1 MIYIALWSQGRHE
14 IPSDYE
20 RNFSVNHEV
29 TCVGHTLSV
38 RALLPRLP
46 LLLLPLAL
54 FFALFHPG
62 MLDIGN
68 AGWLVRGSD
77 NGENAL
83 GTHAWLHDPAP
94 GVLRT
99 QLLNAP
105 DGVPLLF
112 TDSNPLIGIAT
123 RPFASLL
130 PADAQFVGPWIL
142 LCLFLQVF
150 FVWLLLKKFA
160 PGPIALWCGVVLL
173 AALPTLANRY
183 IHVNLMAHWL
193 ILWALWRFLDPARA
207 GSNRGWAV
215 LLLIAALVHNY
226 LLIMVGLIWLTAMV
240 ERFAVADRHGR
251 VVLARGA
258 AAILAMVAGLAWLLG
273 AGEPHVVAGNYG
285 AFAMPIDA
293 PFNPGTPAYTRLL
306 PSITQRDGRGFEGFQ
321 YLGAGLLL
329 LLPIAAVIAWR
340 RPPPDEQRASFGRL
354 RWLVPTLVML
364 TLVAISNYPD
374 IAGHMLPRFPL
385 PTALI
390 SALDL
395 VRASGRLFW
404 PVAYVLVLVAILAA
418 YRLPRAQADGLLAL
432 LLAVQIID
440 LSGMAAVI
448 RARSAEAGAHRLYV
462 LTPDPRWDSA
472 VAAAR
477 DVTFVPPDAIRDLS
491 LFQEVAWRAV
501 GQGKPVR
508 LVYAARD
515 SIATVERQRREQA
528 AFTAGQVD
536 PHRLYIL
543 APSVAIPAAAAG
555 RLARIDNVPV
565 ILPVGALTH

>member
-1 MIYIALWSQGRHE
+1 M
-14 IPSDYE
+14 
-20 RNFSVNHEV
+20 
-29 TCVGHTLSV
+29 

-54 FFALFHPG
+54 FLALFHPAT
-62 MLDIGN
+62 LDVDN

-83 GTHAWLHDPAP
+83 GMHAWLHDPAP

-99 QLLNAP
+99 HLLNAP

-112 TDSNPLIGIAT
+112 TDSNPLIGMAMRPIAG
-123 RPFASLL
+123 LL

-150 FVWLLLKKFA
+150 FAWLLLRKFA
-160 PGPIALWCGVVLL
+160 PGPIALWCGVLLL

-183 IHVNLMAHWL
+183 VHANLMAHWL
-193 ILWALWRFLDPARA
+193 ILWALWRFLDPPRA

-226 LLIMVGLIWLTAMV
+226 LLMMVGAIWLTAMV
-240 ERFAVADRHGR
+240 ERFIASDRRGR
-251 VVLARGA
+251 IVLAAGS

-273 AGEPHVVAGNYG
+273 AGEQHALAGNYG

-293 PFNPGTPAYTRLL
+293 PINPGTPTYSKLL
-306 PSITQRDGRGFEGFQ
+306 PSVAQRAGRGLEGFQ

-329 LLPIAAVIAWR
+329 LLPIAAVVAWKR
-340 RPPPDEQRASFGRL
+340 SPADEERTSLRRL
-354 RWLVPTLVML
+354 RWLAPTLVAL
-364 TLVAISNYPD
+364 TLFAISNYPD
-374 IAGHMLPRFPL
+374 VAGQMLPRFPL
-385 PTALI
+385 PDFVMPL
-390 SALDL
+390 LDL

-418 YRLPRAQADGLLAL
+418 YRLPRARADGLLAL
-432 LLAVQIID
+432 LLAVQIVD

-448 RARSAEAGAHRLYV
+448 RAQSADAGEHRLYRF
-462 LTPDPRWDSA
+462 TPDPRWDRA
-472 VAAAR
+472 VATAR
-477 DVTFVPPDAIRDLS
+477 DVAFVPPDATRDLS
-491 LFQEVAWRAV
+491 LFQEVAWRGV

-515 SIATVERQRREQA
+515 SVATTERLRREQA
-528 AFTAGQVD
+528 AFEAGQLD
-536 PHRLYIL
+536 PDRLYVL
-543 APSVAIPAAAAG
+543 APDVVVPAAARP
-555 RLARIDNVPV
+555 RLARLDGVPV
-565 ILPVGALTH
+565 ILPVSALTR

>member
-1 MIYIALWSQGRHE
+1 
-14 IPSDYE
+14 
-20 RNFSVNHEV
+20 
-29 TCVGHTLSV
+29 
-38 RALLPRLP
+38 

-54 FFALFHPG
+54 FLALFHPAT
-62 MLDIGN
+62 LDISN
-68 AGWLVRGSD
+68 AGWLIRGSD

-99 QLLNAP
+99 HLLNAP

-112 TDSNPLIGIAT
+112 TDSNPLIGAMM
-123 RPFASLL
+123 RPIASLL
-130 PADAQFVGPWIL
+130 PADAQLVGPWIL

-150 FVWLLLKKFA
+150 FAWLLLKKFA
-160 PGPIALWCGVVLL
+160 PGPIGLWCGVILL

-183 IHVNLMAHWL
+183 VHANLMAHWL

-226 LLIMVGLIWLTAMV
+226 LLMMVGAIWLTAMI
-240 ERFAVADRHGR
+240 ERFAMADRRGR
-251 VVLARGA
+251 VVLVGGA

-273 AGEPHVVAGNYG
+273 AAEPHALAGNYG

-293 PFNPGTPAYTRLL
+293 PVNPGTPAYSRLL
-306 PSITQRDGRGFEGFQ
+306 PSVAQRAGRGFEGFQ

-329 LLPIAAVIAWR
+329 LLPIAAVVAR
-340 RPPPDEQRASFGRL
+340 KRPPSGDQGASLRRL
-354 RWLVPTLVML
+354 RWLTPALVAL
-364 TLVAISNYPD
+364 TLLAISNYPD
-374 IAGHMLPRFPL
+374 IAGQMLPRLPL
-385 PTALI
+385 PSFLI
-390 SALDL
+390 AALDL

-418 YRLPRAQADGLLAL
+418 YRLPRAQADALLAL
-432 LLAVQIID
+432 LLAVQLVD
-440 LSGMAAVI
+440 LSGMATVI
-448 RARSAEAGAHRLYV
+448 RAQSAEAGTYRLYAV
-462 LTPDPRWDSA
+462 TTDPRWDRA
-472 VAAAR
+472 IAAAS
-477 DVTFVPPDAIRDLS
+477 DVTFVPPDATRDLS

-515 SIATVERQRREQA
+515 SVATVERQRRELA
-528 AFTAGQVD
+528 AFAAGQID
-536 PHRLYIL
+536 PHRFYVL
-543 APSVAIPAAAAG
+543 APDTTVPAAAAA
-555 RLARIDNVPV
+555 RFTRIDTIPV
-565 ILPVGALTH
+565 ILPVGALTL

>member
-1 MIYIALWSQGRHE
+1 MIVNYKVAPVGQG
-14 IPSDYE
+14 
-20 RNFSVNHEV
+20 V
-29 TCVGHTLSV
+29 SV

-54 FFALFHPG
+54 FLALFHPAT
-62 MLDIGN
+62 LDIGN
-68 AGWLVRGSD
+68 AGWLIRGSD

-83 GTHAWLHDPAP
+83 GMHAWLHDPGP

-99 QLLNAP
+99 HLLNAP
-105 DGVPLLF
+105 EGVPLLF
-112 TDSNPLIGIAT
+112 TDSNPLIGIAL
-123 RPFASLL
+123 RPLAGLL

-150 FVWLLLKKFA
+150 FAWLLLRKFA

-183 IHVNLMAHWL
+183 VHANLMAHWL

-215 LLLIAALVHNY
+215 LLLIAAMVHNY
-226 LLIMVGLIWLTAMV
+226 LLMMVGAIWLTAMI
-240 ERFAVADRHGR
+240 ERFVVADRRGR
-251 VVLARGA
+251 AVLAGGA

-273 AGEPHVVAGNYG
+273 AGEAHALAGNYG

-293 PFNPGTPAYTRLL
+293 PINPGTPAFSRLL
-306 PSITQRDGRGFEGFQ
+306 QSIEQRTGRGFEGFQ

-329 LLPIAAVIAWR
+329 LLPIAVVVAWK
-340 RPPPDEQRASFGRL
+340 RPPAEEQRTSLRRL
-354 RWLVPTLVML
+354 RWLIPALVAL
-364 TLVAISNYPD
+364 TLLAISNYPD
-374 IAGHMLPRFPL
+374 IAGQMLPRFPL
-385 PTALI
+385 PGFLI

-418 YRLPRAQADGLLAL
+418 YRLPRAQADAL
-432 LLAVQIID
+432 LVLLLTIQIVD

-448 RARSAEAGAHRLYV
+448 RAQSAEAGTHRLYV
-462 LTPDPRWDSA
+462 FTPDPRWDRA
-472 VAAAR
+472 VAVAS
-477 DVTFVPPDAIRDLS
+477 DVAFVPPDATRDLS

-515 SIATVERQRREQA
+515 SVATADRQRRELA
-528 AFTAGQVD
+528 AFMAGQVD
-536 PHRLYIL
+536 PHRFYVL
-543 APSVAIPAAAAG
+543 APDVAVPAAAAG
-555 RLARIDNVPV
+555 RFARIDNIPV
-565 ILPVGALTH
+565 IFPVGALDR

>member
-1 MIYIALWSQGRHE
+1 MA
-14 IPSDYE
+14 
-20 RNFSVNHEV
+20 VNHKV
-29 TCVGHTLSV
+29 VPVGHPPGV

-54 FFALFHPG
+54 FLALFHPAT
-62 MLDIGN
+62 LDIGN
-68 AGWLVRGSD
+68 AGWLIRGSD

-83 GTHAWLHDPAP
+83 GMHAWLHDPAP

-99 QLLNAP
+99 HLLNAP
-105 DGVPLLF
+105 EGVPLLF
-112 TDSNPLIGIAT
+112 TDSNPLIGTAL
-123 RPFASLL
+123 RPIASLL

-150 FVWLLLKKFA
+150 FAWLLLRKFA
-160 PGPIALWCGVVLL
+160 PGPIVLWCGVILL

-183 IHVNLMAHWL
+183 VHANLMAHWL
-193 ILWALWRFLDPARA
+193 ILWALWRFLDPGRA

-226 LLIMVGLIWLTAMV
+226 LLMMVGAIWLTAMT
-240 ERFAVADRHGR
+240 ERFVVADRRGR
-251 VVLARGA
+251 AVLAGGV

-273 AGEPHVVAGNYG
+273 AGEAHALAGNYG

-293 PFNPGTPAYTRLL
+293 PVNPGTPAYSRLL
-306 PSITQRDGRGFEGFQ
+306 PSVAQRAGRGFEGFQ

-329 LLPIAAVIAWR
+329 LLPIAAVVAWK
-340 RPPPDEQRASFGRL
+340 RPPADNQRASLRRL
-354 RWLVPTLVML
+354 RWLTPALVAL
-364 TLVAISNYPD
+364 TLLAISNYPD
-374 IAGHMLPRFPL
+374 IAGQALPRLPL
-385 PTALI
+385 PGFLI
-390 SALDL
+390 AALDL

-432 LLAVQIID
+432 LLAVQIVD
-440 LSGMAAVI
+440 LSGMVAVV
-448 RARSAEAGAHRLYV
+448 RAQSAEAGAHRLYV
-462 LTPDPRWDSA
+462 LTPDPRWDRAIATAS
-472 VAAAR
+472 
-477 DVTFVPPDAIRDLS
+477 DVTFVPPDATRDLS

-515 SIATVERQRREQA
+515 SVATVRRQQREWA
-528 AFTAGQVD
+528 AFAAGQID
-536 PHRLYIL
+536 PHRLYVL
-543 APSVAIPAAAAG
+543 APDVAVPVAAAH
-555 RLARIDNVPV
+555 RFARIDNVPV
-565 ILPVGALTH
+565 ILPVGALTR